1 MKFSLLTVLLFSA
14 TIGMS
19 QGNFRVQIT
28 AMETAVSLDYFH
40 DLTGVWTVKD
50 HNDIHRYYA
59 GDFATKAEAEEM
71 EQLLESKGYPYA
83 SVLDLQA
90 RKESCVCSQK
100 DRYLQHL
107 FFDFDRDELRVSS
120 RQQLTNLARVLRE
133 NPTFRAQLIGHT
145 DNWGTNEYN
154 ISLSERRANNAQEYL
169 KQLGIENGRVSIE
182 YKGEV
187 APIAVNQIHGKDSPQ
202 GRQYNR
208 RVIVQIT
215 DAEGTPLSTLVEEI
229 VVPKGLKLI

>member
-1 MKFSLLTVLLFSA
+1 MKSTLLSVLLFST
-14 TIGMS
+14 TIGFS
-19 QGNFRVQIT
+19 QNNFRVQIT
-28 AMETAVSLDYFH
+28 AMDTAVPLDYFH
-40 DLTGVWTVKD
+40 DLTGIWTEKD

-59 GDFATKAEAEEM
+59 GDFATKAEAEKM

-100 DRYLQHL
+100 DRFLQHL
-107 FFDFDRDELRVSS
+107 FFDFDRDELRLSS
-120 RQQLTNLARVLRE
+120 RQQLTNLASVLRN
-133 NPTFRAQLIGHT
+133 NPTYRAQLIGHT

-154 ISLSERRANNAQEYL
+154 ISLSERRAMNAQSYL
-169 KQLGIENGRVSIE
+169 KEVGITEDRISIE

-187 APIAVNQIHGKDSPQ
+187 APIAVNQKHGKDSPQ

-215 DAEGTPLSTLVEEI
+215 DADGTPLSTMVEEI
-229 VVPKGLKLI
+229 VVPRGLKLI